1 MKVQELMALLSK
13 MDPDASV
20 YVAIQPEYPFEVALL
35 GIAVR
40 RDFTEADEEEFEG
53 GESQRDRWSTPARL
67 LPANDVLLVT
77 GEQVRYGERAA
88 WVAVRGA

>member
-1 MKVQELMALLSK
+1 MKVRELMALLSE

-40 RDFTEADEEEFEG
+40 RDFTETDEDGLEDD
-53 GESQRDRWSTPARL
+53 ESHQDRWSTPARL
-67 LPANDVLLVT
+67 LPGNDVLLVT
-77 GEQVRYGERAA
+77 GEQVRYGERAT
-88 WVAVRGA
+88 WDAVRRA